1 MSGERLTDYAANTTS
16 QNGEDG
22 MLAELLSRLDVSRG
36 WCAELGAWDGKH
48 LSNTWRLWHEEGWS
62 AVLIEGDTERA
73 DALSTSTYERAGVHV
88 IQAYARAATE
98 ASLDSLFARTTL
110 PRHFEVLSIDID
122 GDDYHLWA
130 DLQDYQPLVVVV
142 EHNVSFP
149 PEVEFV
155 QKARGYTGSSARA
168 LVNLAE
174 KKGYQLVGLTQ
185 ANLLFVDAQQAAK
198 LGDLE
203 ADLETLFDRSWL
215 PVVYSDFGGHHFV
228 LRPGGW
234 GYTAASRHGDP
245 PVSSQLRAAVAVT
258 RRQARQRVGEVKRQA
273 ALRAPALTEVVHAVR
288 RRMT

>member
-1 MSGERLTDYAANTTS
+1 MEVAARGRL
-16 QNGEDG
+16 
-22 MLAELLSRLDVSRG
+22 
-36 WCAELGAWDGKH
+36 
-48 LSNTWRLWHEEGWS
+48 S

-98 ASLDSLFARTTL
+98 ASLDSLFARTPL
-110 PRHFEVLSIDID
+110 PQRFEVLSIDVD

-130 DLQDYQPLVVVV
+130 DLQAYQPLVVVV

-155 QKARGYTGSSARA
+155 QEPGGYADSRARA

-228 LRPGGW
+228 LRPGGGW

-258 RRQARQRVGEVKRQA
+258 RRQARQHVGEVKHQA
-273 ALRAPALTEVVHAVR
+273 ALRAPALTAVVHAVR
-288 RRMT
+288 RRIT

>member
-1 MSGERLTDYAANTTS
+1 
-16 QNGEDG
+16 

-48 LSNTWRLWHEEGWS
+48 LSNTWRLWHEKGWS
-62 AVLIEGDTERA
+62 AVLVEGDAERA
-73 DALSTSTYERAGVHV
+73 DALLASTSERAGVHV
-88 IQAYARAATE
+88 IEAYARAATDE
-98 ASLDSLFARTTL
+98 SLDSLFARTPL
-110 PRHFEVLSIDID
+110 PQRFEVLSIDVD

-130 DLQDYQPLVVVV
+130 DLQAYQPLVVVV

-155 QKARGYTGSSARA
+155 QEPGGYAGSSARA

-185 ANLLFVDAQQAAK
+185 ANLLFVDDQQAAK
-198 LGDLE
+198 LSDLE

-245 PVSSQLRAAVAVT
+245 PVSSQLRGAVT
-258 RRQARQRVGEVKRQA
+258 IARRQARQRAGEVRHRA
-273 ALRAPALTEVVHAVR
+273 AMRASALTAAVNAVR
-288 RRMT
+288 RRTS